1 MDMFLPGISGLQ
13 LLTKL
18 HGLLATTRIVV
29 LTRAAGPGLSV
40 IVIRSGASAFL
51 TKASSGA
58 EILHAVS
65 EVLLGQQYVSPLARK
80 DWGLGADESEAMLRL
95 TARER
100 TVIQLLARGMTNIEI
115 GHLMAI
121 SPRGVHFGQTFD
133 VAWTSTPTLSCCDLR
148 SSRKCSR
155 GKAVLPARRL
165 SMAAGLRQSRLGQ
178 MAPSRRPRRAPRSA
192 REPSRRRVLMF
203 DL

>member
-1 MDMFLPGISGLQ
+1 MNRGLARVENPGYWGGSLGRRPQSDDRSAQWRPDVVLMDMFLPGISGLQ

-121 SPRGVHFGQTFD
+121 SPRGVHFH
-133 VAWTSTPTLSCCDLR
+133 R
-148 SSRKCSR
+148 SNIR
-155 GKAVLPARRL
+155 RRL
-165 SMAAGLRQSRLGQ
+165 DLHTDAELLRFAVVAQ
-178 MAPSRRPRRAPRSA
+178 MFSG
-192 REPSRRRVLMF
+192 
-203 DL
+203 